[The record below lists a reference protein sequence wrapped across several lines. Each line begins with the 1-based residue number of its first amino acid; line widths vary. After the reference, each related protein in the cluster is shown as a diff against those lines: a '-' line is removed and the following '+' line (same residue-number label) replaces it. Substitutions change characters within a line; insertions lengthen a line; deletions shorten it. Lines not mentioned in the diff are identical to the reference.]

1 MEINTYK
8 KLLLLLCLAG
18 MLGSCGEAKPN
29 LSPQSPTTPASETS
43 SSELTSEAASV
54 TQSEKISESFSEP
67 VSESQST
74 SELSSESASELQSA
88 SESAST
94 STSQSA
100 STGESASV
108 TNNGPLQL
116 YKPVQE
122 ASTVL
127 QVERLKVPEK
137 IEGKRLYLEGL
148 VSEHI
153 LLVRL
158 SDKGMVDP
166 QNRTD
171 IHGLYD
177 LQSGE
182 FVKIMDTT
190 MEDGHGVY
198 LSVLDEKTVLIQK
211 TENNWMDVE
220 FLTYRLEDQ
229 KIDSITK
236 VHFDQ
241 GFGMMQN
248 PILDQNFLYLNTI
261 RDGHIVSMKYDIA
274 HSQSYYGEEGIL
286 PHYDENGEVKY
297 LPLTKQDSDPN
308 AYTLGFSL
316 PGAYKVH
323 SYDGGWAKTSK
334 RDYLLLDSN
343 AKEDLMKGH
352 VLYQPD
358 TQEFLMSCPNRYA
371 VDPEHPDEQEGNE
384 TVFIDLRSLKASPS
398 LLGFDIESQEAFGK
412 LLYDDK
418 KQCFLNFS
426 DLPQQGNQQVYMA
439 PKGDLGII
447 CTVVYPS
454 ADDKEAPVTYTI
466 DKFMR

>member
-1 MEINTYK
+1 M
-8 KLLLLLCLAG
+8 
-18 MLGSCGEAKPN
+18 
-29 LSPQSPTTPASETS
+29 
-43 SSELTSEAASV
+43 
-54 TQSEKISESFSEP
+54 
-67 VSESQST
+67 
-74 SELSSESASELQSA
+74 
-88 SESAST
+88 
-94 STSQSA
+94 
-100 STGESASV
+100 

-116 YKPVQE
+116 YKPVKD

-137 IEGKRLYLEGL
+137 IEGKRWYLEGL
-148 VSEHI
+148 VSERI

-158 SDKGMVDP
+158 SDKGTVAP
-166 QNRTD
+166 QNWTD

-182 FVKIMDTT
+182 FAKIMDNTT
-190 MEDGHGVY
+190 EDGHALY
-198 LSVLDEKTVLIQK
+198 LSVADEKTILIQK
-211 TENNWMDVE
+211 TENNWIDVE
-220 FLTYRLEDQ
+220 FLTYQLEDQ
-229 KIDSITK
+229 KINSITK
-236 VHFDQ
+236 VHFDH

-248 PILDQNFLYLNTI
+248 PILDQNFLYLNTTK
-261 RDGHIVSMKYDIA
+261 DGHIVSLKYDIA
-274 HSQSYYGEEGIL
+274 QSQSYYGEEGIL

-297 LPLTKQDSDPN
+297 LPLTKKEGDPN
-308 AYTLGFSL
+308 ACTLGFPL
-316 PGAYKVH
+316 PGAYLIH

-371 VDPEHPDEQEGNE
+371 VDPEHPEEEEGNE
-384 TVFIDLRSLKASPS
+384 TVFIYLNGIKASPS
-398 LLGFDIESQEAFGK
+398 LLGIDIESQETFGK

-418 KQCFLNFS
+418 NQCFLSFS
-426 DLPQQGNQQVYMA
+426 DLPQQGNQQVFMA